1 MLPFS
6 KRVIYRMPAGVKEDS
21 MSENNNIVK
30 GYCFGTAED
39 AETARQEE
47 KKIEYLEQHMDLGK
61 TENMLLVYKKAV
73 ESRIFVTPVGWEYLK
88 RLQRELNSRA
98 DLMEEVPPVALYT
111 VFAHRVG
118 DNIRI
123 PEPRIQEKTKSN
135 TKKSLII
142 SVIMNIVLA
151 IAVGGMFYIAYTSDN
166 PNVLNYKRNLVN
178 KYAQWEQELSERE
191 KVIREKERNLMIDE

>member
-1 MLPFS
+1 M
-6 KRVIYRMPAGVKEDS
+6 
-21 MSENNNIVK
+21 
-30 GYCFGTAED
+30 
-39 AETARQEE
+39 
-47 KKIEYLEQHMDLGK
+47 
-61 TENMLLVYKKAV
+61 
-73 ESRIFVTPVGWEYLK
+73 
-88 RLQRELNSRA
+88 
-98 DLMEEVPPVALYT
+98 
-111 VFAHRVG
+111 G

-123 PEPRIQEKTKSN
+123 PEPRIKEKTKSN

>member
-1 MLPFS
+1 
-6 KRVIYRMPAGVKEDS
+6 

-39 AETARQEE
+39 AEIARQEE

-61 TENMLLVYKKAV
+61 TENILLVYKKAI

-88 RLQRELNSRA
+88 KLQRELNNRS
-98 DLMEEVPPVALYT
+98 DLAEEVPPVALYT

-118 DNIRI
+118 DDIRV
-123 PEPRIQEKTKSN
+123 PEPRIQEKSKSN
-135 TKKSLII
+135 TKKGLIT
-142 SVIMNIVLA
+142 SVIMNVVLVLA
-151 IAVGGMFYIAYTSDN
+151 VGFMFYIAYTSEN

-191 KVIREKERNLMIDE
+191 KAVREKERDLRMDE

>member
-1 MLPFS
+1 
-6 KRVIYRMPAGVKEDS
+6 

-39 AETARQEE
+39 AEIARQEE

-61 TENMLLVYKKAV
+61 TENILLVYKKAI

-88 RLQRELNSRA
+88 KLQRELNNRS
-98 DLMEEVPPVALYT
+98 DLAEEVPPVALYT

-118 DNIRI
+118 DDIRV
-123 PEPRIQEKTKSN
+123 PEPRIQEKSKSN
-135 TKKSLII
+135 TKKGLIT
-142 SVIMNIVLA
+142 SVIMNVVLVLA
-151 IAVGGMFYIAYTSDN
+151 VGFMFYIAYTSEK

-191 KVIREKERNLMIDE
+191 KAVREKERDLRMDE

>member
-1 MLPFS
+1 
-6 KRVIYRMPAGVKEDS
+6 

-39 AETARQEE
+39 AEIARQEE

-61 TENMLLVYKKAV
+61 PENMLLVYKKAI
-73 ESRIFVTPVGWEYLK
+73 ESRVFVTPIGWEYLK
-88 RLQRELNSRA
+88 RLQKELNKRP
-98 DLMEEVPPVALYT
+98 DLAEEVPPVALYT

-118 DNIRI
+118 DDIRV
-123 PEPRIQEKTKSN
+123 PEPRIQEKNKSN
-135 TKKSLII
+135 TKKGLVTSII
-142 SVIMNIVLA
+142 LNVVLVLA
-151 IAVGGMFYIAYTSDN
+151 VCFMFYIAYTSEH

-191 KVIREKERNLMIDE
+191 KEIREKERNLMIDE